1 MDERTFTSEAELG
14 NQEKGIKRWD
24 GSISISKFV
33 ILILIM
39 IVAFQ
44 VIYMF
49 QLKEKYELEKQ
60 EAYVISVLIN
70 AQENNLGMKYSLTPK
85 DVGLEGLRDEW
96 IRNPCSKTAHAYSDA
111 LDQVLEYL
119 SEQFSP
125 RPNKIG
131 NTIQV

>member
-1 MDERTFTSEAELG
+1 MDERTFTSEEELG
-14 NQEKGIKRWD
+14 NQENGIKRWD

-70 AQENNLGMKYSLTPK
+70 AQENNLRMKYSLTPK
-85 DVGLEGLRDEW
+85 EVGLEGLRDEW
-96 IRNPCSKTAHAYSDA
+96 IILKET
-111 LDQVLEYL
+111 
-119 SEQFSP
+119 
-125 RPNKIG
+125 
-131 NTIQV
+131 

>member
-1 MDERTFTSEAELG
+1 
-14 NQEKGIKRWD
+14 
-24 GSISISKFV
+24 
-33 ILILIM
+33 
-39 IVAFQ
+39 
-44 VIYMF
+44 
-49 QLKEKYELEKQ
+49 
-60 EAYVISVLIN
+60 
-70 AQENNLGMKYSLTPK
+70 MKYSLTPK
-85 DVGLEGLRDEW
+85 EVGLEGLRDEW

>member
-14 NQEKGIKRWD
+14 NQEIGIKRRN
-24 GSISISKFV
+24 GSISIPRFV

-39 IVAFQ
+39 VIAFQ

-70 AQENNLGMKYSLTPK
+70 AQENNLRMKYGLTPK
-85 DVGLEGLRDEW
+85 EVGLAELRDAW
-96 IRNPCSKTAHAYSDA
+96 ISNPCSETAHAYSDA